1 MKDNAVIKKTGG
13 IVAISMMLGIMGGM
27 AAKHLLQ
34 PDYVVDVYDEEG
46 NLQGHEIKRSPVKSW
61 LVSLRENDF

>member
-46 NLQGHEIKRSPVKSW
+46 NLQGHEIKRNPVKSW